1 MKSVSMSGSLRANV
15 GKKDAK
21 QLRNAGQVPCV
32 LYGGEKQV
40 TFSVDER
47 AFTPLVFTPEVHTV
61 DLDLDGQKFQAILQ
75 ELQTHPVTDKII
87 HADFVQLIPGKSVTM
102 NLPIKTVGNSAG
114 VKAGGKLVTKM
125 KSVKVKTLPKYLKEH
140 IEVDINGLELNENL
154 RVEDIV
160 ADNMEIMNSPRIP
173 IASVTM
179 TRQLKQE
186 EAAATTTAPKAEA
199 APAAPAAKAPAAKK

>member
-21 QLRNAGQVPCV
+21 QIRINGQVPCV

-114 VKAGGKLVTKM
+114 VKAGGKLIKKLRKVSVRGPIEKM
-125 KSVKVKTLPKYLKEH
+125 PENIT
-140 IEVDINGLELNENL
+140 VDIENL
-154 RVEDIV
+154 GIGQAVLVRDLSQDGLTFLTPGNSTIVTVQVTRNVVE
-160 ADNMEIMNSPRIP
+160 EP
-173 IASVTM
+173 
-179 TRQLKQE
+179 
-186 EAAATTTAPKAEA
+186 AAAAKAA
-199 APAAPAAKAPAAKK
+199 AAPAAKK

>member
-21 QLRNAGQVPCV
+21 QLRNSGQVPCV

-114 VKAGGKLVTKM
+114 VKAGGKLLKKLRKVAVRGPIEKM
-125 KSVKVKTLPKYLKEH
+125 PEH
-140 IEVDINGLELNENL
+140 ITIDIENL
-154 RVEDIV
+154 NIGGAVLVRDLSYDGLTFLTPGNSTIVTVQVTRNVVE
-160 ADNMEIMNSPRIP
+160 EP
-173 IASVTM
+173 
-179 TRQLKQE
+179 
-186 EAAATTTAPKAEA
+186 AAAA
-199 APAAPAAKAPAAKK
+199 AAKPAAAAAAPAAKK

>member
-114 VKAGGKLVTKM
+114 VKAGGKLIKKLRKVSVRGPIEKM
-125 KSVKVKTLPKYLKEH
+125 PENIT
-140 IEVDINGLELNENL
+140 VDIENL
-154 RVEDIV
+154 GIGQAVLVRDLSQEGLTFLTPGNSTIVTVQVTRNVVE
-160 ADNMEIMNSPRIP
+160 EP
-173 IASVTM
+173 
-179 TRQLKQE
+179 
-186 EAAATTTAPKAEA
+186 AAAAKAA
-199 APAAPAAKAPAAKK
+199 AAPAAKK

>member
-114 VKAGGKLVTKM
+114 VKAGGKLIKKLRKVSVRGPIEKM
-125 KSVKVKTLPKYLKEH
+125 PENIT
-140 IEVDINGLELNENL
+140 VDIENL
-154 RVEDIV
+154 GIGQAVLVRDLSYDGLTFLTSGNSTIVTVQVTRNVVE
-160 ADNMEIMNSPRIP
+160 EP
-173 IASVTM
+173 
-179 TRQLKQE
+179 
-186 EAAATTTAPKAEA
+186 AAAAKAA
-199 APAAPAAKAPAAKK
+199 AAPAAKK

>member
-21 QLRNAGQVPCV
+21 QIRNNGQVPCV

-114 VKAGGKLVTKM
+114 VKAGGKLIKKLRKVSVRGPIEKM
-125 KSVKVKTLPKYLKEH
+125 PENIT
-140 IEVDINGLELNENL
+140 VDIENL
-154 RVEDIV
+154 GIGQAVLVRDLNYDGLTFLTSGNSTIVTVQVTRNVVE
-160 ADNMEIMNSPRIP
+160 EP
-173 IASVTM
+173 
-179 TRQLKQE
+179 
-186 EAAATTTAPKAEA
+186 AAAAKAA
-199 APAAPAAKAPAAKK
+199 AAPAAKK

>member
-87 HADFVQLIPGKSVTM
+87 HADFVQLIPGKSV
-102 NLPIKTVGNSAG
+102 S
-114 VKAGGKLVTKM
+114 
-125 KSVKVKTLPKYLKEH
+125 
-140 IEVDINGLELNENL
+140 
-154 RVEDIV
+154 
-160 ADNMEIMNSPRIP
+160 
-173 IASVTM
+173 
-179 TRQLKQE
+179 
-186 EAAATTTAPKAEA
+186 
-199 APAAPAAKAPAAKK
+199 

>member
-21 QLRNAGQVPCV
+21 QLRNNGQVPCV

-40 TFSVDER
+40 SFSVDEK
-47 AFTPLVFTPEVHTV
+47 AFKPLVFTPEVHTV

-87 HADFVQLIPGKSVTM
+87 HADFVQLTPGKSVTM

-114 VKAGGKLVTKM
+114 VKAGGKLLKKLRKVSVRGPIEKM
-125 KSVKVKTLPKYLKEH
+125 PEH
-140 IEVDINGLELNENL
+140 ITIDIENL
-154 RVEDIV
+154 NIGGAVLVRDLKHEGLTFLTPGNSTIVTVQVTRNVVE
-160 ADNMEIMNSPRIP
+160 EP
-173 IASVTM
+173 
-179 TRQLKQE
+179 
-186 EAAATTTAPKAEA
+186 AAGAAKAA
-199 APAAPAAKAPAAKK
+199 AAPAAKK

>member
-114 VKAGGKLVTKM
+114 VKAGGKLIKKLRKVSVRGPIEKM
-125 KSVKVKTLPKYLKEH
+125 PENIT
-140 IEVDINGLELNENL
+140 VDIENL
-154 RVEDIV
+154 GIGQAVLVRDLNYDGLTFLTSGNSTIVTVQVTRNVVE
-160 ADNMEIMNSPRIP
+160 EP
-173 IASVTM
+173 
-179 TRQLKQE
+179 
-186 EAAATTTAPKAEA
+186 AAAAKAA
-199 APAAPAAKAPAAKK
+199 AAPAAKK

>member
-1 MKSVSMSGSLRANV
+1 MKSVSMSGSHRANV

-61 DLDLDGQKFQAILQ
+61 ELDLDGQKFQAILQ

-87 HADFVQLIPGKSVTM
+87 HADFVQLIPGKAVTM

-114 VKAGGKLVTKM
+114 VKAGGKLIKKLRKVSVRGPIEKM
-125 KSVKVKTLPKYLKEH
+125 PENIT
-140 IEVDINGLELNENL
+140 VDIENL
-154 RVEDIV
+154 GIGQAILVRDLSQEGLTFLTPGNSTIVTVQVTRNVVE
-160 ADNMEIMNSPRIP
+160 EP
-173 IASVTM
+173 
-179 TRQLKQE
+179 
-186 EAAATTTAPKAEA
+186 AAAAKAA
-199 APAAPAAKAPAAKK
+199 AAPAAKK

>member
-102 NLPIKTVGNSAG
+102 NLPIKTAGNSAG
-114 VKAGGKLVTKM
+114 VKAGGKLIKKLRKVSVRGPIEKM
-125 KSVKVKTLPKYLKEH
+125 PENIT
-140 IEVDINGLELNENL
+140 VDIENL
-154 RVEDIV
+154 GIGQAVLVRDLNQEGLTFLTPGNSTIVTVQVTRNVVE
-160 ADNMEIMNSPRIP
+160 EP
-173 IASVTM
+173 
-179 TRQLKQE
+179 
-186 EAAATTTAPKAEA
+186 AAAAKAA
-199 APAAPAAKAPAAKK
+199 AAPAAKK

>member
-21 QLRNAGQVPCV
+21 QIRNNGQVPCV

-114 VKAGGKLVTKM
+114 VKAGGKLIKKLRKVSVRGPIEKM
-125 KSVKVKTLPKYLKEH
+125 PENIT
-140 IEVDINGLELNENL
+140 VDIENL
-154 RVEDIV
+154 GIGQAVLVRDLSYEGLTFLTSGNSTIVTVQVTRNVVE
-160 ADNMEIMNSPRIP
+160 EP
-173 IASVTM
+173 
-179 TRQLKQE
+179 
-186 EAAATTTAPKAEA
+186 AAAAKA
-199 APAAPAAKAPAAKK
+199 AAPAAKK

>member
-114 VKAGGKLVTKM
+114 VKAGGKLIKKLRKVSVRGPIEKMPENISVDLEDRGIGQAVLVRDLNYDGLTFLTSGNSTIVT
-125 KSVKVKTLPKYLKEH
+125 VQVTRN
-140 IEVDINGLELNENL
+140 V
-154 RVEDIV
+154 VE
-160 ADNMEIMNSPRIP
+160 EP
-173 IASVTM
+173 
-179 TRQLKQE
+179 
-186 EAAATTTAPKAEA
+186 AAAAKAA
-199 APAAPAAKAPAAKK
+199 AAPAAKK

>member
-21 QLRNAGQVPCV
+21 QLRNSGQVPCV

-114 VKAGGKLVTKM
+114 VKAGGKLLKKLRKVAVRGPIEKM
-125 KSVKVKTLPKYLKEH
+125 PEH
-140 IEVDINGLELNENL
+140 ITIDIENL
-154 RVEDIV
+154 NIGGAVLVRDLSYDGLTFLTPGNSTIVTVQVTRNVVE
-160 ADNMEIMNSPRIP
+160 EPS
-173 IASVTM
+173 
-179 TRQLKQE
+179 
-186 EAAATTTAPKAEA
+186 AAAA
-199 APAAPAAKAPAAKK
+199 AKPAAAAAPAAKK

>member
-114 VKAGGKLVTKM
+114 VKAGGKLIKKLRKVSVRGPIEKM
-125 KSVKVKTLPKYLKEH
+125 PENIS
-140 IEVDINGLELNENL
+140 VDIENL
-154 RVEDIV
+154 GIGQAVLVRDLNYDGLTFLTSGNSTIVTVQVTRNVVE
-160 ADNMEIMNSPRIP
+160 EP
-173 IASVTM
+173 
-179 TRQLKQE
+179 
-186 EAAATTTAPKAEA
+186 AAAAKAA
-199 APAAPAAKAPAAKK
+199 AAPAAKK

>member
-21 QLRNAGQVPCV
+21 QIRNNGQVPCV

-114 VKAGGKLVTKM
+114 VKAGGKLIKKLRKVSVRGPIEKM
-125 KSVKVKTLPKYLKEH
+125 AENIT
-140 IEVDINGLELNENL
+140 VDIENL
-154 RVEDIV
+154 GIGQAVLVRDLSQEGLTFLTPGNSTIV
-160 ADNMEIMNSPRIP
+160 TVQ
-173 IASVTM
+173 VT
-179 TRQLKQE
+179 RNVAE
-186 EAAATTTAPKAEA
+186 EPAAAA
-199 APAAPAAKAPAAKK
+199 AAAKPAAAAAAAPAAKK

>member
-102 NLPIKTVGNSAG
+102 NLPIKTAGNSAG
-114 VKAGGKLVTKM
+114 VKAGGKLIKKLRKVSVRGPIEKM
-125 KSVKVKTLPKYLKEH
+125 PENIT
-140 IEVDINGLELNENL
+140 VDIENL
-154 RVEDIV
+154 GIGQAVLVRDLSQEGLTFLTPGNSTIVTVQVTRNVVE
-160 ADNMEIMNSPRIP
+160 EP
-173 IASVTM
+173 
-179 TRQLKQE
+179 
-186 EAAATTTAPKAEA
+186 AAAAKAA
-199 APAAPAAKAPAAKK
+199 AAPAAKK

>member
-114 VKAGGKLVTKM
+114 VKAGGKLIKKLRKVSVRGPIEKM
-125 KSVKVKTLPKYLKEH
+125 PENIT
-140 IEVDINGLELNENL
+140 VDIENL
-154 RVEDIV
+154 GIGQAVLVRDLNQEGLTFLTPGNSTIVTVQVTRNVVE
-160 ADNMEIMNSPRIP
+160 EP
-173 IASVTM
+173 
-179 TRQLKQE
+179 
-186 EAAATTTAPKAEA
+186 AAAAKAA
-199 APAAPAAKAPAAKK
+199 AAPAAKK

>member
-114 VKAGGKLVTKM
+114 VKAGGKLLKKLRKVAARGPIEKM
-125 KSVKVKTLPKYLKEH
+125 PEH
-140 IEVDINGLELNENL
+140 ITIDIENL
-154 RVEDIV
+154 NIGGAVLVRDLNYDGLTFLTPGNSTIVTVQVTRNVVE
-160 ADNMEIMNSPRIP
+160 EPS
-173 IASVTM
+173 
-179 TRQLKQE
+179 
-186 EAAATTTAPKAEA
+186 AAAA
-199 APAAPAAKAPAAKK
+199 AKPAAAAAPAAKK

>member
-114 VKAGGKLVTKM
+114 VKAGGKLIKKLRKVSVRGPIEKMPENVT
-125 KSVKVKTLPKYLKEH
+125 
-140 IEVDINGLELNENL
+140 VDIENL
-154 RVEDIV
+154 GIGQAVLVRDLNYDGLTFLTSGNSTIVTVQVTRNVVE
-160 ADNMEIMNSPRIP
+160 EP
-173 IASVTM
+173 
-179 TRQLKQE
+179 
-186 EAAATTTAPKAEA
+186 AAAAKAA
-199 APAAPAAKAPAAKK
+199 AAPAAKK

>member
-21 QLRNAGQVPCV
+21 QLRNSGQVPCV

-102 NLPIKTVGNSAG
+102 NIPIKTVGNSAG
-114 VKAGGKLVTKM
+114 VKAGGKLLKKLRKVAVRGPIEKM
-125 KSVKVKTLPKYLKEH
+125 PEH
-140 IEVDINGLELNENL
+140 ITIDIENL
-154 RVEDIV
+154 NIGGAVLVRDLSYDGLTFLTPGNSTIVTVQVTRNVVE
-160 ADNMEIMNSPRIP
+160 EPS
-173 IASVTM
+173 
-179 TRQLKQE
+179 
-186 EAAATTTAPKAEA
+186 AAAA
-199 APAAPAAKAPAAKK
+199 AKPAAAAAPAAKK

>member
-1 MKSVSMSGSLRANV
+1 M
-15 GKKDAK
+15 
-21 QLRNAGQVPCV
+21 
-32 LYGGEKQV
+32 

-114 VKAGGKLVTKM
+114 VKAGGKLIKKLRKVSVRGPIEKM
-125 KSVKVKTLPKYLKEH
+125 PENIT
-140 IEVDINGLELNENL
+140 VDIENL
-154 RVEDIV
+154 GIGQAVLVRDLNYDGLTFLTSGNSTIVTVQVTRNVVE
-160 ADNMEIMNSPRIP
+160 EP
-173 IASVTM
+173 
-179 TRQLKQE
+179 
-186 EAAATTTAPKAEA
+186 AAAAKAA
-199 APAAPAAKAPAAKK
+199 AAPAAKK

>member
-87 HADFVQLIPGKSVTM
+87 HADFVQLIPGKAVTM

-114 VKAGGKLVTKM
+114 VKAGGKLIKKLRKVSARGPIEKM
-125 KSVKVKTLPKYLKEH
+125 PEH
-140 IEVDINGLELNENL
+140 ITIDIENL
-154 RVEDIV
+154 NIGGAILVRDLSYEGLTFLTPDNSTIV
-160 ADNMEIMNSPRIP
+160 TVQ
-173 IASVTM
+173 VT
-179 TRQLKQE
+179 RNVVDE
-186 EAAATTTAPKAEA
+186 PGAAAA
-199 APAAPAAKAPAAKK
+199 AAKPAAAAAAPAAKK

>member
-114 VKAGGKLVTKM
+114 VKAGGKLIKKLRKVSVRGPIEKM
-125 KSVKVKTLPKYLKEH
+125 PENIT
-140 IEVDINGLELNENL
+140 VDIENL
-154 RVEDIV
+154 GIGQAVLVRDLNYDGLTFLTSGNSTIVTVQVTRNVVE
-160 ADNMEIMNSPRIP
+160 EP
-173 IASVTM
+173 
-179 TRQLKQE
+179 
-186 EAAATTTAPKAEA
+186 AAAAKAA
-199 APAAPAAKAPAAKK
+199 AAAPAAKK